1 MNKPT
6 KIENYSSKLENIE
19 NMSASDILD
28 YFNKNIF
35 PKIKNK
41 YFSFPVR
48 TKRAIS
54 ELFSKQKEMNL
65 FYRHEGSINK
75 RF

>member
-41 YFSFPVR
+41 KF
-48 TKRAIS
+48 
-54 ELFSKQKEMNL
+54 
-65 FYRHEGSINK
+65 
-75 RF
+75 